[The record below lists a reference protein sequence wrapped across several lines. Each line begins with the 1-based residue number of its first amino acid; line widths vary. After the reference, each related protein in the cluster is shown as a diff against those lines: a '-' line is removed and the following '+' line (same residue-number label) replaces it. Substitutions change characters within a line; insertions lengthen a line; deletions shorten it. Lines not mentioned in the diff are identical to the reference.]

1 MGFQWLGFPWLG
13 YTVITLAGWLVYTE
27 LHCDYTGLHCDYTG
41 WATLCFH
48 WLGYTGL
55 HWLGYT
61 WHFSL
66 FAQWLGCLVMV
77 VQMASRQD
85 SGPTYGVKTVRK
97 LPKLLPPH
105 AAHAVATHC
114 AGMLVIRCCVQQVL
128 SFMIQLARPWLL
140 LQCPDM
146 F

>member
-13 YTVITLAGWLVYTE
+13 YTVITQAGWLVYTE

-61 WHFSL
+61 
-66 FAQWLGCLVMV
+66 
-77 VQMASRQD
+77 
-85 SGPTYGVKTVRK
+85 
-97 LPKLLPPH
+97 
-105 AAHAVATHC
+105 
-114 AGMLVIRCCVQQVL
+114 
-128 SFMIQLARPWLL
+128 
-140 LQCPDM
+140 
-146 F
+146 